1 MRNRDITTILA
12 GAYGAGLLTM
22 YFLDPQ
28 RGKRRRA
35 ELGDTL
41 VHSKRELEKFAGRLS
56 RDAENRTEGVLAE
69 AQRLFQHVPTS
80 DYVLEQRVHTA
91 LGRVVS
97 HPSAVEVSAK
107 DGSVFLT
114 GWVLTEEAEDVDR
127 AVASIEGVKDFTSY
141 LNTSTGPE
149 HIPALQGGARRKHVP
164 ELLQQRWSPTTRA
177 IAAFAG
183 LGLATYGISRWKS
196 ITNAAGIAG
205 SLLLARSILNVP
217 WAAAVGVDPSTGI
230 HVQKTIHIEATPAE
244 LYEFWNNPENY
255 PKAFPHIQEVCRLE
269 DDVYQWHLSGLAGT
283 ALKWTGAIVRRIP
296 EKLIEWRSLYG
307 SDVENH
313 GVVRFEAAKDG
324 VTRVQIQMSY
334 RPPAGLLGHAFATLF
349 GLDPKNVLDQDFI
362 RLKALFERGTI
373 KLHGHQVTKSELQN
387 ASGL

>member
-41 VHSKRELEKFAGRLS
+41 THSKHELEKFAGRLS
-56 RDAENRTEGVLAE
+56 RDVENRTEGVLAE

-97 HPSAVEVSAK
+97 HPSAIEVSAK

-114 GWVLTEEAEDVDR
+114 GWVLTEEAEDVER

-149 HIPALQGGARRKHVP
+149 HIPGLQGGARRKHVP

-230 HVQKTIHIEATPAE
+230 HVQKTIHIAATPAE
-244 LYEFWNNPENY
+244 LFEFWNNPENY
-255 PKAFPHIQEVCRLE
+255 PKVFPHIQEVCRLE
-269 DDVYQWHLSGLAGT
+269 DEAYQWRLSGLAGT
-283 ALKWTGAIVRRIP
+283 ALKWTGSIVRRVP
-296 EKLIEWRSLYG
+296 EKLIEWRSLPG
-307 SDVENH
+307 SAIENH
-313 GVVRFEAAKDG
+313 GIIRFEAAKDG
-324 VTRVQIQMSY
+324 GTRVQIQMSY

-362 RLKALFERGTI
+362 RLKALFERGTT
-373 KLHGHQVTKSELQN
+373 KVHGHQVTKNELQN

>member
-1 MRNRDITTILA
+1 
-12 GAYGAGLLTM
+12 M

-56 RDAENRTEGVLAE
+56 RDVENRSEGVLAE

-97 HPSAVEVSAK
+97 HPSAIEVSAK

-141 LNTSTGPE
+141 LNTSTGTE

-230 HVQKTIHIEATPAE
+230 HVQKTIHIAATSAE

-255 PKAFPHIQEVCRLE
+255 SKAFPHIQEVCRLE
-269 DDVYQWHLSGLAGT
+269 DEVYEWHLTGLAGT

-296 EKLIEWRSLYG
+296 EKLIEWRSLHG
-307 SDVENH
+307 SAVENH
-313 GVVRFEAAKDG
+313 GVIRFEAAKDG
-324 VTRVQIQMSY
+324 GTRVQIQMSY

-362 RLKALFERGTI
+362 RLKALFERGTT
-373 KLHGHQVTKSELQN
+373 KVHGHQVTKSELQN